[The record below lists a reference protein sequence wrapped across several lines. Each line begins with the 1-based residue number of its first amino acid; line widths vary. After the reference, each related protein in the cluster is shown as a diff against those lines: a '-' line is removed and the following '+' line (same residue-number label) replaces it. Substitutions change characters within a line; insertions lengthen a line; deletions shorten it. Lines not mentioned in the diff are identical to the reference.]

1 VNASRLNGNAK
12 LSAHSLGQFMG
23 CSSSSPVGPAPPI
36 GTLRSLQAATRGGP
50 AALRKHFADVPF
62 PAQPGLDAWAAALAD
77 AQAEGWARAVVAAVD
92 ALWTPLVAAVEKKL
106 SDPEVS
112 AAYDALTPRLL
123 RLLLHQA
130 AHGADAPPPDD
141 ADADAPLES
150 PIAAGA
156 PLWAGRAA
164 SEGLLRLG
172 AALWA
177 AHSAGSPAAAA
188 EGAFASEALRRLLAL
203 LSIALCRTVGVE
215 APATFGAKLRE
226 WDATR
231 AHFGLPRPA
240 LCALLDGPSK
250 ALLLYADGCAARGDG
265 RVRVDVTRGAALW
278 DALPQWEGTAFAHAD
293 ADAVSMA
300 IGGGG
305 GGGAVDEIGDL
316 EDELR
321 ALENEL
327 AGDEA
332 PAAAAAAPAAADVA
346 TATARGAKLF
356 PRFHGPNGFE
366 AGEGHGPRK
375 ELFAL
380 VGQQLLNGA
389 AASDS
394 GVGGARRAILPY
406 DSSAR
411 QHWFDARRE
420 GGARGLPHDEAR
432 LLRFCGW
439 MIAQAILN
447 RALQL
452 TGYCHPTSHRHAND
466 PPSPAGDTQPLA
478 APSRAAPPPLRQAP
492 RRRRLR
498 AHRGDVARLRP
509 YGRRLARQR
518 AQAGR
523 PRLARDGVDGR
534 GGARHDA
541 RGVHLHVGARD
552 PRRRHLEAV

>member
-1 VNASRLNGNAK
+1 MNASRLNGNAK

-177 AHSAGSPAAAA
+177 ARPGGLESSAAA

-215 APATFGAKLRE
+215 DPAGFARRIAPWESGRTAL
-226 WDATR
+226 
-231 AHFGLPRPA
+231 GL
-240 LCALLDGPSK
+240 
-250 ALLLYADGCAARGDG
+250 
-265 RVRVDVTRGAALW
+265 
-278 DALPQWEGTAFAHAD
+278 
-293 ADAVSMA
+293 
-300 IGGGG
+300 GG
-305 GGGAVDEIGDL
+305 
-316 EDELR
+316 
-321 ALENEL
+321 
-327 AGDEA
+327 
-332 PAAAAAAPAAADVA
+332 PAAS
-346 TATARGAKLF
+346 L
-356 PRFHGPNGFE
+356 
-366 AGEGHGPRK
+366 
-375 ELFAL
+375 
-380 VGQQLLNGA
+380 
-389 AASDS
+389 
-394 GVGGARRAILPY
+394 
-406 DSSAR
+406 SA
-411 QHWFDARRE
+411 
-420 GGARGLPHDEAR
+420 
-432 LLRFCGW
+432 
-439 MIAQAILN
+439 
-447 RALQL
+447 
-452 TGYCHPTSHRHAND
+452 
-466 PPSPAGDTQPLA
+466 
-478 APSRAAPPPLRQAP
+478 
-492 RRRRLR
+492 
-498 AHRGDVARLRP
+498 
-509 YGRRLARQR
+509 
-518 AQAGR
+518 
-523 PRLARDGVDGR
+523 
-534 GGARHDA
+534 
-541 RGVHLHVGARD
+541 
-552 PRRRHLEAV
+552 

>member
-1 VNASRLNGNAK
+1 
-12 LSAHSLGQFMG
+12 MG

-305 GGGAVDEIGDL
+305 GGGGQGDVPCDRRAALPAAHGRVGVVAQEDLLLAGVGEEDDAVDVPEQR
-316 EDELR
+316 EQR
-321 ALENEL
+321 ARHR
-327 AGDEA
+327 
-332 PAAAAAAPAAADVA
+332 PV
-346 TATARGAKLF
+346 
-356 PRFHGPNGFE
+356 
-366 AGEGHGPRK
+366 
-375 ELFAL
+375 
-380 VGQQLLNGA
+380 
-389 AASDS
+389 
-394 GVGGARRAILPY
+394 
-406 DSSAR
+406 
-411 QHWFDARRE
+411 
-420 GGARGLPHDEAR
+420 
-432 LLRFCGW
+432 
-439 MIAQAILN
+439 AQADAE
-447 RALQL
+447 RAGVDERVRGRLQL
-452 TGYCHPTSHRHAND
+452 GDRVEHRHD
-466 PPSPAGDTQPLA
+466 IP
-478 APSRAAPPPLRQAP
+478 
-492 RRRRLR
+492 
-498 AHRGDVARLRP
+498 
-509 YGRRLARQR
+509 
-518 AQAGR
+518 
-523 PRLARDGVDGR
+523 
-534 GGARHDA
+534 
-541 RGVHLHVGARD
+541 VGAEHV
-552 PRRRHLEAV
+552 P